1 MYSVV
6 LKFDIVV
13 ILKESVIVAI
23 ILHRI
28 VISRINNTYISIT
41 SMKITSYDYF
51 VGWELCRTN
60 ILSDGVLDV
69 QWEYIFAISTNNI
82 Q

>member
-13 ILKESVIVAI
+13 ILKESVIAAI

-28 VISRINNTYISIT
+28 VIYRINNTYISIT

-51 VGWELCRTN
+51 VAWELSRTN

-69 QWEYIFAISTNNI
+69 QWEYIFVISTNNI